1 MLKTLVVALSFWLLL
16 PSLVFASGFQLKS
29 IGAMDV
35 TGAVSTEW
43 WYTSVN
49 PVLAGV
55 AGAGS
60 TVTVSIDGAE
70 STATADGEGNWA
82 VSTANL
88 GDGDHSITLSSPE
101 GSQSFILHIGATL
114 PADLSAPATTD
125 LPVAGSMDTTAALWL
140 GGMLLILSGGIFYP
154 VKKESPI

>member
-49 PVLAGV
+49 PNLSGIASPD
-55 AGAGS
+55 A
-60 TVTVSIDGAE
+60 TVTITVDG
-70 STATADGEGNWA
+70 SQNQVTADGSGIWGFN
-82 VSTANL
+82 STAL
-88 GDGDHSITLSSPE
+88 TDGDHSVVLTSDG
-101 GSQSFILHIGATL
+101 GSQSFTLHIGATL
-114 PADLSAPATTD
+114 PADLTAPATTD

-140 GGMLLILSGGIFYP
+140 GAMLLMLGGVVFYP
-154 VKKESPI
+154 AKR